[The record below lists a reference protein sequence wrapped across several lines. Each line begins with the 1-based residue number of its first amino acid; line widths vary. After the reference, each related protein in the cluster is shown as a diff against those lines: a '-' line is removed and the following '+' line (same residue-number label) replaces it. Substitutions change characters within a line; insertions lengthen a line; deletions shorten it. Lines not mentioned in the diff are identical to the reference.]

1 MTNPSRNVLST
12 RDNRPLI
19 VDVRRGS
26 HEDGPGLRS
35 VVFFKG
41 CNLRC
46 SFCQNPETQF
56 SGVEIATQGN
66 RCVRCGN
73 CLAIC
78 PEHAILGGL
87 GAKIARDR
95 CTRCGNCAKV
105 CPAGAIQEV
114 GKYLTPRAL
123 SEVLLRDAAFYRESG
138 GGITLSGGECLLY
151 PAYLTELVRLVKAPS
166 NRLSAGASVVVQ
178 TGGDFPFEPVRALLA
193 QIDCV
198 MFDIKLACSHL
209 HQKHTGSPNERIW
222 LNLEQLLEVARNKV
236 IVRLPLVPNVTATR
250 ENFEAVVARLRPL
263 NVGHVTLLPYNPM
276 GHLARVALGHEP
288 LDFAPPGCLRHFVSP
303 DEHER
308 WVQAFREVAGA
319 RDIAVG
325 PDAQAKLT
333 ARAVPV

>member
-1 MTNPSRNVLST
+1 MTNTSLNVRST
-12 RDNRPLI
+12 GDNRPLI
-19 VDVRRGS
+19 VDIRRGS

-46 SFCQNPETQF
+46 NFCQNPETQF

-66 RCVRCGN
+66 HCVRCGN
-73 CLAIC
+73 CLATC
-78 PEHAILGGL
+78 LEHAIMGGL
-87 GAKIARDR
+87 GAQIDRDR

-105 CPAGAIQEV
+105 CPAGAIQKV
-114 GKYLTPRAL
+114 GRYLTPHAL

-138 GGITLSGGECLLY
+138 GGVTLSGGECLLY

-166 NRLSAGASVVVQ
+166 NRLPAGASVVIQ

-198 MFDIKLACSHL
+198 MFDIKLACSRL

-222 LNLEQLLEVARNKV
+222 LNLEQLLEIAQSKV

-276 GHLARVALGHEP
+276 GQLAKVALGHKP
-288 LDFAPPGCLRHFVSP
+288 PDFARPGCLHHFVSP
-303 DEHER
+303 SEHEF
-308 WVQAFREVAGA
+308 WVQAFREIAGA
-319 RDIAVG
+319 RGITVE
-325 PDAQAKLT
+325 PDAQAKPT
-333 ARAVPV
+333 ARTMPF